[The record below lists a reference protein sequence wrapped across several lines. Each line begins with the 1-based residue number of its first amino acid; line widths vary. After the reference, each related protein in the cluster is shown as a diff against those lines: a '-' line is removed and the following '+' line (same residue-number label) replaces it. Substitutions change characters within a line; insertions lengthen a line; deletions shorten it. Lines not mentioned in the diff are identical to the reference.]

1 MEIVIEGWRQVVKNE
16 KHLGLCLLANYRPS
30 TMKVAE

>member
-1 MEIVIEGWRQVVKNE
+1 MEIVIEGWQVVKNE

-30 TMKVAE
+30 AMKVAE